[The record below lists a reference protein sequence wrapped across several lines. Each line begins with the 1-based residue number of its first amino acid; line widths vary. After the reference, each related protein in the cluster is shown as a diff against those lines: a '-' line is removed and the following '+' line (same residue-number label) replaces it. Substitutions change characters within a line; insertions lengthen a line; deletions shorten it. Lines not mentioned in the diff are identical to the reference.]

1 MTSGNITSYTSFAVI
16 FSVVLTTLKTRRQ
29 FPREDHS
36 TVSPATP
43 RLLKEEEKASELTNT
58 DLLQTDE
65 IRKRTHS
72 SRVSTD

>member
-43 RLLKEEEKASELTNT
+43 RLLKEEEKASELN
-58 DLLQTDE
+58 E
-65 IRKRTHS
+65 HRS
-72 SRVSTD
+72 STDRRDQKADT